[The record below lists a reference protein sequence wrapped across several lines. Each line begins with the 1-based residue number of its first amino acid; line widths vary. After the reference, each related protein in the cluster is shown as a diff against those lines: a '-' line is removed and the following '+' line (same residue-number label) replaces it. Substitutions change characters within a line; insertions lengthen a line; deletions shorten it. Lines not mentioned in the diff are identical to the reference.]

1 MLSSRKLTQLA
12 AVAAVTALLGATAVP
27 NTATAAKSDQQ
38 AQSGDRDG
46 KNVSKARASKKHVT
60 QRHVTKRHVTKK
72 TVVRKKTIVRTH
84 VRPSH
89 RYTRNRVVIR
99 TTAVYVP
106 LVVLGPRVVYRSYGA
121 GWCRALHRGRH
132 WAPVLGWHSGRH
144 VGRVR
149 C

>member
-27 NTATAAKSDQQ
+27 NTASAAKSDQQ
-38 AQSGDRDG
+38 AQSRDRDG

-60 QRHVTKRHVTKK
+60 KRHVTKK
-72 TVVRKKTIVRTH
+72 TVVRKKVVVHRH
-84 VRPSH
+84 VTPSH
-89 RYTRNRVVIR
+89 RSRIVVR
-99 TTAVYVP
+99 TTAAYVP

-132 WAPVLGWHSGRH
+132 WSPGIGWHSGRH